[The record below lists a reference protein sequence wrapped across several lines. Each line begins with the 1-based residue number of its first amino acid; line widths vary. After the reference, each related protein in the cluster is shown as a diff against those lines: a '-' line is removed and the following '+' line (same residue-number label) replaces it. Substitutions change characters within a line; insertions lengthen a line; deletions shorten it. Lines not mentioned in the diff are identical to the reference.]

1 MYPGQYILQS
11 CAQHPRSLLFL
22 SSFTCWT
29 LGLFLRYC
37 HTESWGN
44 NQALPCMFCV
54 AFLIL
59 SVFTDKYSDS
69 IFTRL
74 VSWPLTPSSWN
85 EFVSLVIWL
94 FMIYIV
100 FLSFWL
106 PTYLTLVPVTSLF
119 KALKAV
125 SVDEETGAQSGGVT
139 GPKSHE
145 CVTWSQA
152 GDAGPVPP
160 RSGHWGGPARVAV

>member
-1 MYPGQYILQS
+1 
-11 CAQHPRSLLFL
+11 
-22 SSFTCWT
+22 
-29 LGLFLRYC
+29 
-37 HTESWGN
+37 
-44 NQALPCMFCV
+44 
-54 AFLIL
+54 
-59 SVFTDKYSDS
+59 
-69 IFTRL
+69 
-74 VSWPLTPSSWN
+74 
-85 EFVSLVIWL
+85 
-94 FMIYIV
+94 MIYIV

-160 RSGHWGGPARVAV
+160 RSGHWGGAGTSCRLVTKSCWFLCDPMDYSPPGSSVHGISQARILEWAAIPFSRGLSQPRN